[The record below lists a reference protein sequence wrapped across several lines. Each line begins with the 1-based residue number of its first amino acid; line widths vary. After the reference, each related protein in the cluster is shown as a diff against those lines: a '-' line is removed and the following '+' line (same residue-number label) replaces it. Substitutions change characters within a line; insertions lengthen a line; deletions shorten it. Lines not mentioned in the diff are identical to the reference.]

1 MELNQKQIL
10 SAESLTYLGIDT
22 MFCRNSD
29 GTTVILEPLYIEPRS
44 LSVLAGGTLESAR
57 RLCITM
63 KTGNEYVIKIRT
75 EKIRDELFT
84 ECWNIILL
92 ETLPFDL
99 TDKIIYLNKIDTES
113 GRRAEERYEITTAN
127 AKKFGM
133 KNAFCSIAAG
143 IETIRCVLL
152 NASVH
157 GVLIAGERARIAQG
171 SPVMF
176 HCSFLSGYVAQNAAV
191 VTIRSARNSGDYYSY
206 ALHFTEPVSFVWK
219 QKILA
224 YRSIL

>member
-1 MELNQKQIL
+1 MELKPAL
-10 SAESLTYLGIDT
+10 SSESLTYLGIDT
-22 MFCRNSD
+22 MYCKNSD

-63 KTGNEYVIKIRT
+63 KTGDEYTIKIRA
-75 EKIRDELFT
+75 EKMRDELFAG
-84 ECWNIILL
+84 CWNIIFL
-92 ETLPFDL
+92 EILPFVL

-113 GRRAEERYEITTAN
+113 GRRSEERYEITTAN

-157 GVLIAGERARIAQG
+157 GVLLAGERARVAQG
-171 SPVMF
+171 SPVTF
-176 HCSFLSGYVAQNAAV
+176 HCSFLTGYVAQNAAI
-191 VTIRSARNSGDYYSY
+191 VTIQNAGMSGDYYSY
-206 ALHFTEPVSFVWK
+206 ALHFSEPVSLVWK
-219 QKILA
+219 QKIIM
-224 YRSIL
+224 YRDTL

>member
-1 MELNQKQIL
+1 MELKPAL
-10 SAESLTYLGIDT
+10 SSESLTYLGIDT
-22 MFCRNSD
+22 MYCKNSD
-29 GTTVILEPLYIEPRS
+29 GTTVILEPLYIEPRA

-63 KTGNEYVIKIRT
+63 KTGDEYTIKIRA
-75 EKIRDELFT
+75 EKMRDELFAG
-84 ECWNIILL
+84 CWNIIFL
-92 ETLPFDL
+92 EILPFVL

-113 GRRAEERYEITTAN
+113 GRRSEERYEITTAN

-157 GVLIAGERARIAQG
+157 GVLLAGERARVAQG
-171 SPVMF
+171 SPVTF
-176 HCSFLSGYVAQNAAV
+176 HCSFLTGYVAQNAAI
-191 VTIRSARNSGDYYSY
+191 VTIRNAGMSGDYYSY
-206 ALHFTEPVSFVWK
+206 ALHFSEPVSLVWK
-219 QKILA
+219 QKIIM
-224 YRSIL
+224 YRDAL

>member
-1 MELNQKQIL
+1 MELKPVL
-10 SAESLTYLGIDT
+10 SSESLSYLGIDS
-22 MFCRNSD
+22 MFCRNGD
-29 GTTVILEPLYIEPRS
+29 GTTVILEPLYIEPQS
-44 LSVLAGGTLESAR
+44 LSVLAGGTLENAR

-63 KTGNEYVIKIRT
+63 KTGNEYVIKIRA

-92 ETLPFDL
+92 EILPFDL

-113 GRRAEERYEITTAN
+113 GRRSEERYEITTAN

-133 KNAFCSIAAG
+133 KNAFCSVTAG

-157 GVLIAGERARIAQG
+157 GVLLAGERARIAQG
-171 SPVMF
+171 SPVTF
-176 HCSFLSGYVAQNAAV
+176 HC
-191 VTIRSARNSGDYYSY
+191 
-206 ALHFTEPVSFVWK
+206 
-219 QKILA
+219 
-224 YRSIL
+224 

>member
-10 SAESLTYLGIDT
+10 SAESLAYLGIDT

-63 KTGNEYVIKIRT
+63 KTGNEYVIKIRA

-99 TDKIIYLNKIDTES
+99 TDKIIYLNKIDTE
-113 GRRAEERYEITTAN
+113 RDTAV
-127 AKKFGM
+127 FE
-133 KNAFCSIAAG
+133 CSKVF
-143 IETIRCVLL
+143 TVS
-152 NASVH
+152 AS
-157 GVLIAGERARIAQG
+157 
-171 SPVMF
+171 
-176 HCSFLSGYVAQNAAV
+176 
-191 VTIRSARNSGDYYSY
+191 
-206 ALHFTEPVSFVWK
+206 
-219 QKILA
+219 
-224 YRSIL
+224 